1 MRRGFTSLGVG
12 VVNMVVKGNLVPI
25 FRHFKQVVPC
35 QLPTNQA
42 RFPGYGH
49 SKIMGQLKSIP
60 KVPLFSDQFFHDLE

>member
-49 SKIMGQLKSIP
+49 TKIMG
-60 KVPLFSDQFFHDLE
+60 